1 MIAYKKKKEERLILI
16 PGRKKIALIFLP
28 IFFPFFFT
36 HEDTYPDRITRKKK
50 IRGDSNRIQNKRGA
64 KELGTTVT
72 HHETT
77 SDRIRSARRF
87 YGLNLKVDTIG
98 GARGITA
105 FLPSSSSSSFFF
117 HLSPSKEGL
126 LEALLNPVGSNQHPC
141 KEVKWKVYP
150 LQRANLRSNLSL
162 PFSSS
167 PPPFIF
173 RRFRNTFRRVR

>member
-1 MIAYKKKKEERLILI
+1 MIRNTKKKKEKYNII
-16 PGRKKIALIFLP
+16 PTKKKRFS
-28 IFFPFFFT
+28 FFPFFFLFT

-77 SDRIRSARRF
+77 SDRIRGARRF

-105 FLPSSSSSSFFF
+105 FLLFLLLLFFF
-117 HLSPSKEGL
+117 FSLV
-126 LEALLNPVGSNQHPC
+126 PV
-141 KEVKWKVYP
+141 E
-150 LQRANLRSNLSL
+150 
-162 PFSSS
+162 
-167 PPPFIF
+167 
-173 RRFRNTFRRVR
+173 RRFARSFA

>member
-1 MIAYKKKKEERLILI
+1 MIRDNVQKKKKR
-16 PGRKKIALIFLP
+16 RKVNINPTKKKNSVNSS
-28 IFFPFFFT
+28 FFPFFFLFFFFT
-36 HEDTYPDRITRKKK
+36 HEDIYPDRITRKKK

-105 FLPSSSSSSFFF
+105 FLPSSSSSSSSSSFFF
-117 HLSPSKEGL
+117 SLV
-126 LEALLNPVGSNQHPC
+126 PV
-141 KEVKWKVYP
+141 E
-150 LQRANLRSNLSL
+150 
-162 PFSSS
+162 
-167 PPPFIF
+167 
-173 RRFRNTFRRVR
+173 RRFARSFA